1 MLKIQEKKNPKENK
15 SFIFFYAL
23 IIMLFFLL
31 PNNLKAQSKTF
42 NKFSVGF
49 TAGTTGFGG
58 EVATNI
64 SKNLNLRFG
73 LSGFKYSDN
82 GQEVDDNVTVG
93 YEADAA
99 VNAISLLV
107 DYHPFKNSFKI
118 IGGLVR
124 NQFEVNGI
132 AAAIT
137 PYVFNNDRTFS
148 PDRVGAVTAKLNY
161 PNTIMPYLGLGFGNS
176 LSGSKALKFNL
187 SLGVLFSGSP
197 ELEMQGTGLI
207 SPTINQVVNLQEGLN
222 EFGLYPMFN
231 LGISYQ
237 FLKKENKNQK

>member
-1 MLKIQEKKNPKENK
+1 MLKNQEKNNPKNNK
-15 SFIFFYAL
+15 SSIFFYAL
-23 IIMLFFLL
+23 ITMLFFLL
-31 PNNLKAQSKTF
+31 PNNLKAQSKAF

-49 TAGTTGFGG
+49 TAGTTGLGG
-58 EVATNI
+58 EFATNI
-64 SKNLNLRFG
+64 SNKFNLRFG
-73 LSGFKYSDN
+73 LSGFKYSEN
-82 GQEVDDNVTVG
+82 GQEIDESVTVG
-93 YEADAA
+93 YEADAT

-107 DYHPFKNSFKI
+107 DYHPFNSSFKI

-124 NQFEVNGI
+124 NQFEVNGL
-132 AAAIT
+132 AAALT
-137 PYVFNNDRTFS
+137 PYVFNNNRTFS
-148 PDRVGAVTAKLNY
+148 PERVGSVTAALNY
-161 PNTIMPYLGLGFGNS
+161 PNTIMPYLGLGLGNL

-231 LGISYQ
+231 IGISYQ
-237 FLKKENKNQK
+237 FLKKENKNLK

>member
-1 MLKIQEKKNPKENK
+1 MPKNKTKIVLKNNNFLN
-15 SFIFFYAL
+15 SFYTLTIVL
-23 IIMLFFLL
+23 LVLFC
-31 PNNLKAQSKTF
+31 NNLKAQSKTF

-49 TAGTTGFGG
+49 TTGTTGFGG

-64 SKNLNLRFG
+64 SKKLNLRFG
-73 LSGFKYSDN
+73 VSGFKYSDN

-124 NQFEVNGI
+124 NQFEVNGL
-132 AAAIT
+132 AAALT
-137 PYVFNNDRTFS
+137 PYVFNNNKTFS
-148 PDRVGAVTAKLNY
+148 PERVGSVTAKLNY
-161 PNTIMPYLGLGFGNS
+161 PNTVMPYLGLGFGNS
-176 LSGSKALKFNL
+176 LSDGKALKLNL
-187 SLGVLFSGSP
+187 SLGVLYSGSP
-197 ELEMQGTGLI
+197 ELQMQGTGLI
-207 SPTINQVVNLQEGLN
+207 SSTINQVVKLQDGLN
-222 EFGLYPMFN
+222 EFGWYPMLN

-237 FLKKENKNQK
+237 LQKKENKNLK